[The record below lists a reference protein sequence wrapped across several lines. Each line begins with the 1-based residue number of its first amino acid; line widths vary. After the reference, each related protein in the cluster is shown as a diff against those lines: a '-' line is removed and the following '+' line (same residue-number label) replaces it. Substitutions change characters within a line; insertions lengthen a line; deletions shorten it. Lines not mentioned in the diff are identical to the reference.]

1 MTEYKLGAVEMRF
14 AEIIWTHE
22 PLSSG
27 QLVKLC
33 EEELAWKKSTTYT
46 ILRRLCERGIFQN
59 ENSMVTSCISKEE
72 FYARQSEA
80 FVEESFD
87 GSLPRFLAA
96 FTRRKKLSE
105 QEIAA
110 LQQLIDDNRG

>member
-87 GSLPRFLAA
+87 GSLPRVLAA